1 MPQRVPMRCLLS
13 ALLNTRLAARRHGAA
28 CGHVRLGCWRT
39 AGGTGHSANRV
50 LARSMPTYW
59 YRFRPFRCSDCW
71 WSPTPDLSTA
81 PPTRPRRHRGRWAP
95 MTEDG
100 AEPELLPLD
109 PPAAQ
114 GLPIAGRPVIM
125 GGMPEVHPRRRV
137 SPTSPSASRT
147 PPTLCRV
154 ADHGRGPKPLSGSCS
169 GLSRSIC
176 SAGSWRRYGERAQ
189 RATTASATDS
199 STRTP

>member
-100 AEPELLPLD
+100 AEPESLPLD
-109 PPAAQ
+109 PPASSRLTNSRATRHHGRHARGPPEAQ
-114 GLPIAGRPVIM
+114 SVSNRPVSL
-125 GGMPEVHPRRRV
+125 EDAAHAV
-137 SPTSPSASRT
+137 
-147 PPTLCRV
+147 
-154 ADHGRGPKPLSGSCS
+154 SCS
-169 GLSRSIC
+169 RPRPRTQTLVGVVL
-176 SAGSWRRYGERAQ
+176 GSFAVYLFGRLVAAIR
-189 RATTASATDS
+189 
-199 STRTP
+199 